1 MRNLAEPK
9 PSESAG
15 RQSGHR
21 VGHPAELA
29 DRREL
34 AVLAHGPAEQLL
46 RVGVDR
52 VQVAAITGDR
62 FVADALLALPGRGRY
77 RITQPEAPIAGDLIA
92 RHRSVAEVRYIREA
106 VILCQRD
113 PAHLAAGVTDGAADH
128 GQLASPG
135 HRIGRSRR
143 RSRRAAERLRDD

>member
-1 MRNLAEPK
+1 MEEARPRPCA
-9 PSESAG
+9 SAG

-34 AVLAHGPAEQLL
+34 AALAHRPPEQFL

-62 FVADALLALPGRGRY
+62 FVADALLAMPG
-77 RITQPEAPIAGDLIA
+77 
-92 RHRSVAEVRYIREA
+92 
-106 VILCQRD
+106 
-113 PAHLAAGVTDGAADH
+113 
-128 GQLASPG
+128 
-135 HRIGRSRR
+135 
-143 RSRRAAERLRDD
+143 